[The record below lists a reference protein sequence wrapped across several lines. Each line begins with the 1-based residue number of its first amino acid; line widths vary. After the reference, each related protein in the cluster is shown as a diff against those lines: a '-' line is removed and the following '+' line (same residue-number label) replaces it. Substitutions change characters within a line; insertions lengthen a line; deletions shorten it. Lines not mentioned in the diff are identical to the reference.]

1 MQGIAIKGM
10 MLHEVRMPM
19 EPYQKG
25 TVSSLS
31 YPKSRIRF
39 VVEGAKIRLS
49 FPAMLALELYR
60 SGILPQDV
68 KEEFSVTIS
77 GKKVGNYRVVD
88 FRYPGASGS
97 HSDDIL
103 MVLTSEVGAS
113 SNADA

>member
-1 MQGIAIKGM
+1 MQGIAINGTL
-10 MLHEVRMPM
+10 LHEVRMLM

-25 TVSSLS
+25 TVSSLV

-39 VVEGAKIRLS
+39 TSEGQEIRLW

-60 SGILPQDV
+60 SGTLPQDA
-68 KEEFSVTIS
+68 KEEFSVSVS
-77 GKKVGNYRVVD
+77 GKKVGNYRVTD

-103 MVLTSEVGAS
+103 MVLEKVDFAS
-113 SNADA
+113 SQ

>member
-1 MQGIAIKGM
+1 MQGIAINGT
-10 MLHEVRMPM
+10 MLHEVRMLM

-25 TVSSLS
+25 TVSSLV

-39 VVEGAKIRLS
+39 TTEGQEVRLW

-60 SGILPQDV
+60 SGLLPQDA
-68 KEEFSVTIS
+68 KDEFLVSVS
-77 GKKVGNYRVVD
+77 GKKVGNFRVID

-103 MVLTSEVGAS
+103 MVLEKVGLAS
-113 SNADA
+113 SQ

>member
-1 MQGIAIKGM
+1 MQGIAINGT
-10 MLHEVRMPM
+10 MLHEVRMLM

-25 TVSSLS
+25 TVSSLV

-39 VVEGAKIRLS
+39 TSEGQEIRLW

-60 SGILPQDV
+60 SGALPQDA
-68 KEEFSVTIS
+68 KEEFAVNVS
-77 GKKVGNYRVVD
+77 GKKVGNYRVID

-103 MVLTSEVGAS
+103 MVLEKVGNAS
-113 SNADA
+113 PQ